1 MDKATFPD
9 IIRDYYRE
17 GVNIMELGVFMDRKN
32 VTYHAGVKPLL
43 HNRPEEVQKIRVL
56 TKQMFSGVAFDVGE
70 NSARTRSVN
79 PGAINIHTLD
89 ETCVVF
95 PSLTDYVGAYRF
107 LPTDDIPTIT
117 AERMAYLRCPNI
129 LTAVSLSLWLRHP
142 RIVEAI
148 RHEFRKKRG
157 KNSKEMNF
165 TFLSVIPVPEG
176 MLQPHIVGRALEI
189 DNKIVEA
196 HKELNAM
203 VDELRAISV
212 EYT

>member
-1 MDKATFPD
+1 MDEATFPA
-9 IIRDYYRE
+9 IVRDYYRE
-17 GVNIMELGVFMDRKN
+17 GVDIMKLGIFMEKKN
-32 VTYHAGVKPLL
+32 VTYHTKVKPRL
-43 HNRPEEVQKIRVL
+43 HNRPEETQKIRVL
-56 TKQMFSGVAFDVGE
+56 TKQMFSGVGFNTGE

-79 PGAINIHTLD
+79 PGSMKLHTLD

-107 LPTDDIPTIT
+107 VPSDDIPTIT

-142 RIVEAI
+142 RIVEAV

-203 VDELRAISV
+203 VDELKAMSV